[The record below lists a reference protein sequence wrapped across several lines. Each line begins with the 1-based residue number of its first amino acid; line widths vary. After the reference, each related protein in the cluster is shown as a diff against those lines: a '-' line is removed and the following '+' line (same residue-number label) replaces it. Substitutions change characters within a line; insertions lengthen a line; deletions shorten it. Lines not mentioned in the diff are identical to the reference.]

1 MDEDQ
6 KKAILA
12 VTDDSMRGIDAQLR
26 NVYISHADNFSDP
39 EEIYQ
44 TFVVVLAQT
53 LGRHIAAFP
62 AELRDEI
69 ALEALKI
76 QEEMTALVITET
88 AKAEL
93 AKAQVASEDVPYDL
107 SKMTPEG
114 NA

>member
-6 KKAILA
+6 QKVLLNLQDTIFRGMDELFRLA
-12 VTDDSMRGIDAQLR
+12 YGRYADQLENADD
-26 NVYISHADNFSDP
+26 
-39 EEIYQ
+39 IYQ

-62 AELRDEI
+62 EHERD
-69 ALEALKI
+69 ALTLEALEI
-76 QEEMTALVITET
+76 QEEMTALVISET

-93 AKAQVASEDVPYDL
+93 SKAQTKEPKVEYDL
-107 SKMTPEG
+107 AKMKPEG